1 MPATSAG
8 MTVQDRDLQHSFSE
22 EHSMASSDRFLLA
35 AVMGW
40 PISQSRSPMLH
51 NFWFAQHG
59 LNGSYVPLAIPPER
73 LQAALRALPALNFS
87 GCNLTIPLKQ
97 DAMKIVDEID
107 ITARK
112 IGAISCVTVRP
123 NGTLAGSNNDWYGF
137 VHNILELVP
146 DWRADAGPVAVMG
159 AGGGAR
165 AVVYGLIERGARQI
179 RLCNRTQAR
188 AQTLAREFGGPIH
201 VLPWEERHDALSGV
215 AMLVNATS
223 QGMIGQAPLDLRLD
237 KLPKSALVNDII
249 YIPRETPLV
258 AAARARGN
266 RTVTGLGM
274 LLHQGIPAWKAW
286 FGIEP
291 KVTAELRAKIEATL

>member
-1 MPATSAG
+1 
-8 MTVQDRDLQHSFSE
+8 
-22 EHSMASSDRFLLA
+22 MAPPDRFLLA

-51 NFWFAQHG
+51 NYWFAQHG
-59 LNGSYVPLAIPPER
+59 LAGSYVPLAIRPEG
-73 LQAALRALPALNFS
+73 LQAALRALPALTFS
-87 GCNLTIPLKQ
+87 GCNLTIPHKQ
-97 DAMKIVDEID
+97 EAMKIVDEVD
-107 ITARK
+107 ITAKK
-112 IGAISCVTVRP
+112 IGAISCVAVRP
-123 NGTLAGSNNDWYGF
+123 DGSLSGSNNDWYGF
-137 VHNILELVP
+137 THNILEFVP
-146 DWRADAGPVAVMG
+146 DWRADSGPVAVMG

-165 AVVYGLIERGARQI
+165 AVVYGLMERGAREI
-179 RLCNRTQAR
+179 RLINRTPAR
-188 AQTLAREFGGPIH
+188 AQNLAKDFGGPIK
-201 VLPWEERHDALSGV
+201 VLPWDERHDAIEGV

-223 QGMIGQAPLDLRLD
+223 QGMIGQAPLDLKLD

-249 YIPRETPLV
+249 YIPRETPLI

-291 KVTAELRAKIEATL
+291 KVTAELRARIEATL

>member
-1 MPATSAG
+1 
-8 MTVQDRDLQHSFSE
+8 MT
-22 EHSMASSDRFLLA
+22 AADRFLLA

-51 NFWFAQHG
+51 NHWFAEHG
-59 LNGSYVPLAIPPER
+59 LAGSYVPLAIRPER
-73 LQAALRALPALNFS
+73 LKAALRALPALNFA
-87 GCNLTIPLKQ
+87 GCNLTIPHKQ
-97 DAMKIVDEID
+97 EAMKIVDEVD
-107 ITARK
+107 VTARK

-123 NGTLAGSNNDWYGF
+123 DDSLSGANNDWFGF
-137 VHNILELVP
+137 VHNILELAP

-165 AVVYGLIERGARQI
+165 AVVYGLMERGAREI
-179 RLCNRTQAR
+179 RLCNRTHAR
-188 AQTLAREFGGPIH
+188 ALKLAEDFAGPIK
-201 VLPWEERHDALSGV
+201 VLRWEERHDALDGC
-215 AMLVNATS
+215 ATLVNATS

-237 KLPKSALVNDII
+237 RLPASALVNDII
-249 YIPRETPLV
+249 YIPRETPLI

-274 LLHQGIPAWKAW
+274 LLHQGIPAWRAW

-291 KVTAELRAKIEATL
+291 KVTAALRAKIEATL

>member
-1 MPATSAG
+1 
-8 MTVQDRDLQHSFSE
+8 
-22 EHSMASSDRFLLA
+22 MASPDRFLLA

-59 LNGSYVPLAIPPER
+59 LIGSYVPLAIPPER
-73 LQAALRALPALNFS
+73 LEAALRSLPALNFS

-97 DAMKIVDEID
+97 DAMKIVDEVD

-112 IGAISCVTVRP
+112 IGAMSCVVVRKD
-123 NGTLAGSNNDWYGF
+123 GSLFGSNNDWYGF
-137 VHNILELVP
+137 THNVLDFVP

-165 AVVYGLIERGARQI
+165 AVVYGLLERGAKEI
-179 RLCNRTQAR
+179 RLCNRTFTR
-188 AQTLAREFGGPIH
+188 AQTLAKEFGGPIE
-201 VLPWEERHDALSGV
+201 VLPWEQRHDAIDGC
-215 AMLVNATS
+215 AMLVNATN
-223 QGMIGQAPLDLRLD
+223 QGMVGQAALDLRLD
-237 KLPKSALVNDII
+237 KLSKRALVNDII
-249 YIPRETPLV
+249 YNPRETPLIV
-258 AAARARGN
+258 AARARGH

-274 LLHQGIPAWKAW
+274 LLHQGIPAWRAW